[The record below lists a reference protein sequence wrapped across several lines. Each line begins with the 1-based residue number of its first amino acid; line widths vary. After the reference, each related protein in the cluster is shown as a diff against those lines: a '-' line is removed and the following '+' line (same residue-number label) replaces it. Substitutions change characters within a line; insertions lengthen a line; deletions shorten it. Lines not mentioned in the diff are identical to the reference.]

1 MIIVINAYTAEL
13 RSSNANMAKAACSES
28 HGPMVSVSISI
39 SIPSHGL
46 SVTTESD
53 AQFEKVTVNTLQ
65 YRAPLA

>member
-28 HGPMVSVSISI
+28 HASMVSVSISI

-53 AQFEKVTVNTLQ
+53 SQFEKVTVNTLQ